1 MRTRILLA
9 ITSLLAALILAAPGC
24 VTTTTGPGG
33 IVAMPDQPV
42 PIATANRDRPSHA
55 PRATPKEIV
64 DPCSERMEDIVGTLY
79 LYHVL
84 HQRLPDNLE
93 DLRSVADI
101 TVDLNFTC
109 PASGKPY
116 IYNPTGLAAPG
127 GGGLRLILYDA
138 TPAHNGHR
146 WAVMAGLGTNKQN
159 QTFLK
164 AFTVNLSEKDFST
177 YKPLPHADPPGAG
190 TPADPQV
197 KGQGVA
203 APVGQ
208 P

>member
-1 MRTRILLA
+1 
-9 ITSLLAALILAAPGC
+9 
-24 VTTTTGPGG
+24 
-33 IVAMPDQPV
+33 
-42 PIATANRDRPSHA
+42 
-55 PRATPKEIV
+55 
-64 DPCSERMEDIVGTLY
+64 MEDIVGTLY

-109 PASGKPY
+109 PESGKPY
-116 IYNPTGLAAPG
+116 IYNPVGLAGPG
-127 GGGLRLILYDA
+127 SIGLRLILYDA

-146 WAVMAGLGTNKQN
+146 WAVMAGLGKNKQN

-164 AFTVNLSEKDFST
+164 AFTVNLSEQDFST
-177 YKPLPHADPPGAG
+177 YKPLAAPSSQPAAAP
-190 TPADPQV
+190 PADPQV
-197 KGQGVA
+197 PGQDA
-203 APVGQ
+203 ATPLGQ